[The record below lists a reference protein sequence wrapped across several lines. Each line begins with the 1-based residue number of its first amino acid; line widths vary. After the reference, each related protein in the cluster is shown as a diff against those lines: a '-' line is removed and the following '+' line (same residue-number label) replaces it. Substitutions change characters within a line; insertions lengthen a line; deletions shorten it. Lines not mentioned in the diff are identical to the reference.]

1 MYTYAYTDIGTH
13 SHTYVN
19 GCAQM
24 IPYSSGRNVLLLACE
39 SIEELAYSESML
51 YLLWRRHVDASC
63 EVETIV
69 LQCCFQGVD
78 SFPPILG
85 AGGVK
90 NRATKTLWQD
100 QISC

>member
-51 YLLWRRHVDASC
+51 YLL
-63 EVETIV
+63 
-69 LQCCFQGVD
+69 
-78 SFPPILG
+78 
-85 AGGVK
+85 
-90 NRATKTLWQD
+90 
-100 QISC
+100 